1 MKNDNTISPM
11 NKNIKPHNEMGN
23 AHGYWEEYLGGDL
36 WYKAFLV
43 NGEYKGYEEFYYSTE
58 IEIAFHI

>member
-1 MKNDNTISPM
+1 M
-11 NKNIKPHNEMGN
+11 NKSIRPLNDKGN
-23 AHGYWEEYLGGDL
+23 PHGYWEEYLGGEL

-58 IEIAFHI
+58 IEIGFYL